1 MKILLEDTI
10 PFGTDYLNS
19 IGEVETYAWQSL
31 VPEMLRDVDI
41 LALRSTTKVT
51 PELLTKATRLKFVTT
66 ATAGTNHLD
75 KMHLD
80 SVSIAHSSAAG
91 CNAVAVAEYV
101 LSVLL
106 HAQKAQ
112 KLDLYSATVG
122 IVGAG
127 NVGSALS
134 RILTAV
140 GVKHCLYDPPLQQTL
155 AKSGKTAHNGQSFVD
170 LTQIARCDVIS
181 LHVPFIKGGDYP
193 TYQLIDKAFLDEL
206 TSRQLLINACR
217 GEVIDEAA
225 LLSVLQREKAPTVV
239 LDVFDNEP
247 EINTALFDYVWFVTP
262 HIAGHSVEGKVRGT
276 QMIYEQICDVVGT
289 APDKALSDFLDE
301 TNPINAALASPEASR
316 LSVDDL
322 ITVFHHV
329 YDVAIDDEITRNAF
343 ALTSGH
349 DEMPD
354 RHIANTFSSLRKQYR
369 VRRECSAYALHLP
382 TNTSTQIQHT
392 FTELGFQVSLV

>member
-10 PFGTDYLNS
+10 PFGTDYLS
-19 IGEVETYAWQSL
+19 SVGEVETYAWQSL

-41 LALRSTTKVT
+41 LALRSTTKVI
-51 PELLTKATRLKFVTT
+51 PELLTAANKLKFVTT

-75 KMHLD
+75 KTHLD
-80 SVSIAHSSAAG
+80 SVGIAHSSAAG

-112 KLDLYSATVG
+112 KVDLYNSTVG

-127 NVGSALS
+127 NVGTALS
-134 RILTAV
+134 RILTAI
-140 GVKHCLYDPPLQQTL
+140 GVKHCLYDPPLQQAL
-155 AKSGKTAHNGQSFVD
+155 AKSGRNQHNGQSFVG
-170 LTQIARCDVIS
+170 LAQIAKCDVIS
-181 LHVPFIKGGDYP
+181 LHVPFNKGGEYP
-193 TYQLIDKAFLDEL
+193 TYQMINKAFLEGL
-206 TSRQLLINACR
+206 TSNQLLINACR

-225 LLSVLQREKAPTVV
+225 LLSVLQGEQSPTVV

-247 EINTALFDYVWFVTP
+247 AINTALFDYVWFVTP

-289 APDKALSDFLDE
+289 APSKVLSDFLE
-301 TNPINAALASPEASR
+301 KTSPIKAALKSPEASR

-322 ITVFHHV
+322 IAVFHNV
-329 YDVAIDDEITRNAF
+329 YDVAIDDKVTRNAF
-343 ALTSGH
+343 ASGQN
-349 DEMPD
+349 ETPET
-354 RHIANTFSSLRKQYR
+354 HITNTFSTLRKQYR

-382 TNTSTQIQHT
+382 KNTSKQIQDT
-392 FTELGFQVSLV
+392 FTKLGFHVSLV

>member
-10 PFGTDYLNS
+10 PFGTDYLS
-19 IGEVETYAWQSL
+19 SVGEVETYAWQSL
-31 VPEMLRDVDI
+31 VPEMLRDADI

-51 PELLTKATRLKFVTT
+51 PELLTAANKLKFVTT

-75 KMHLD
+75 KTHLD
-80 SVSIAHSSAAG
+80 SVGIMHSSAAG

-112 KLDLYSATVG
+112 KLDLYNATVG

-127 NVGSALS
+127 NVGTALS

-140 GVKHCLYDPPLQQTL
+140 GVEHCLYDPPLQQAL
-155 AKSGKTAHNGQSFVD
+155 AKSGKNQHNGQSFVG
-170 LTQIARCDVIS
+170 LAQIAKCDVIS
-181 LHVPFIKGGDYP
+181 LHVPFNKGGEYP
-193 TYQLIDKAFLDEL
+193 TYQMVNKAFLEGL
-206 TSRQLLINACR
+206 TSNQLLINACR

-225 LLSVLQREKAPTVV
+225 LLNVLQGEQSPTVV

-247 EINTALFDYVWFVTP
+247 AINTALFDYVWLVTP

-289 APDKALSDFLDE
+289 APSKVLSDFLE
-301 TNPINAALASPEASR
+301 KTSPINAVLKSPEASR

-322 ITVFHHV
+322 IAVFHNV
-329 YDVAIDDEITRNAF
+329 YDVAIDDKKTRNAF
-343 ALTSGH
+343 ASGH
-349 DEMPD
+349 NETPET
-354 RHIANTFSSLRKQYR
+354 HIANTFSTLRKQYR

-382 TNTSTQIQHT
+382 KNTSKQIQDT
-392 FTELGFQVSLV
+392 FTKLGFHVSLV

>member
-10 PFGTDYLNS
+10 PFGTDYLS
-19 IGEVETYAWQSL
+19 SVGEVETYAWQSL

-41 LALRSTTKVT
+41 LALRSTTKVI
-51 PELLTKATRLKFVTT
+51 PELLTAANKLKFVTT

-75 KMHLD
+75 KTHLD
-80 SVSIAHSSAAG
+80 SVGIAHSSAAG

-112 KLDLYSATVG
+112 KVDLYNATVG

-127 NVGSALS
+127 NVGTALS
-134 RILTAV
+134 RNLTAI
-140 GVKHCLYDPPLQQTL
+140 GVKHCLYDPPLQQAL
-155 AKSGKTAHNGQSFVD
+155 AKSGKNQHNGQSFVG
-170 LTQIARCDVIS
+170 LAQIAKCDVIS
-181 LHVPFIKGGDYP
+181 LHVPFNKGGEYP
-193 TYQLIDKAFLDEL
+193 TYQMINKAFLEGL
-206 TSRQLLINACR
+206 TSNQLLINACR

-225 LLSVLQREKAPTVV
+225 LLNVLQGEQSPTVV

-247 EINTALFDYVWFVTP
+247 AINTRLFDYVWLVTP

-289 APDKALSDFLDE
+289 APSKVLSDFLE
-301 TNPINAALASPEASR
+301 KTSPIKTALKSPEASR
-316 LSVDDL
+316 LSFDDL
-322 ITVFHHV
+322 IAVFHNV
-329 YDVAIDDEITRNAF
+329 YDVAIDDKVTRNAF
-343 ALTSGH
+343 APGQNETP
-349 DEMPD
+349 ET
-354 RHIANTFSSLRKQYR
+354 HITNTFSTLRKQYR

-382 TNTSTQIQHT
+382 KNTSKQIQDT
-392 FTELGFQVSLV
+392 FTKLGFHVSLV